1 MAAPQ
6 QTAEPPRRPHNPW
19 DSARLSKGQRKV
31 LLWIFAHSIVESE
44 GHEGRSAAV
53 RWKRSARTRAQS
65 ACVSRTLK
73 RLEDRGLVERLND
86 ATDAAETVERKRRG
100 THRTTHVRLSGQGR
114 VVAARLLA
122 DTYSLQ

>member
-1 MAAPQ
+1 MDA
-6 QTAEPPRRPHNPW
+6 PRRPHNPW
-19 DSARLSKGQRKV
+19 ESARLSKGQRKV
-31 LLWIFAHSIVESE
+31 LLWLFAHSIVESE
-44 GHEGRSAAV
+44 GREGRPADV

-122 DTYSLQ
+122 DAYSLQ